1 MTAFK
6 SSVFPIIFAIVL
18 LSFVEKGLKKILPDS
33 IRSRIAPFFSLLIV
47 VPVTIVIFGPLGS
60 MLSDTIANFYMSLY
74 KFNPTIAGGFIG
86 AIAQV
91 LVIFGIH
98 WGLFPIIF
106 SGAAFGVWLK
116 TKDKRLKQIA
126 SPAAIMGFFGISEPA
141 IYGITLKYRKAFAC
155 AVIGGGIGGAIA
167 GSCGARAMA
176 VAVAAVPTFP
186 AYFGTGFTGFVIAY
200 FGAFLISAVLTYFVG
215 FNDSMIPESERYDAK
230 GTVTPVAPSIENNG
244 AIAMKFYS
252 PADGNVVPLTEVS
265 DQAFSSEALGKG
277 IAVKPTNGTIVS
289 PIAGTVS
296 AVYPTA
302 HAYGIKG
309 NNNEEILVHIG
320 IDTVKL
326 EGKYFTPN
334 VKTNDI
340 VMPGDLLATIE
351 LDKIIEAG
359 YDPTVMVIDT
369 ADSSKR
375 NVTLLAKN
383 TVHAKDDL
391 VLIESI

>member
-1 MTAFK
+1 
-6 SSVFPIIFAIVL
+6 
-18 LSFVEKGLKKILPDS
+18 
-33 IRSRIAPFFSLLIV
+33 
-47 VPVTIVIFGPLGS
+47 
-60 MLSDTIANFYMSLY
+60 
-74 KFNPTIAGGFIG
+74 
-86 AIAQV
+86 
-91 LVIFGIH
+91 
-98 WGLFPIIF
+98 
-106 SGAAFGVWLK
+106 
-116 TKDKRLKQIA
+116 
-126 SPAAIMGFFGISEPA
+126 
-141 IYGITLKYRKAFAC
+141 
-155 AVIGGGIGGAIA
+155 
-167 GSCGARAMA
+167 
-176 VAVAAVPTFP
+176 
-186 AYFGTGFTGFVIAY
+186 
-200 FGAFLISAVLTYFVG
+200 
-215 FNDSMIPESERYDAK
+215 
-230 GTVTPVAPSIENNG
+230 
-244 AIAMKFYS
+244 MKFYS

-340 VMPGDLLATIE
+340 VMPGDLLASIE

-391 VLIESI
+391 LYKEVISCYKQQQYLYRKAPYIHVLLKEFLMKHVFTLLILT

>member
-1 MTAFK
+1 
-6 SSVFPIIFAIVL
+6 
-18 LSFVEKGLKKILPDS
+18 
-33 IRSRIAPFFSLLIV
+33 
-47 VPVTIVIFGPLGS
+47 
-60 MLSDTIANFYMSLY
+60 
-74 KFNPTIAGGFIG
+74 
-86 AIAQV
+86 
-91 LVIFGIH
+91 
-98 WGLFPIIF
+98 
-106 SGAAFGVWLK
+106 
-116 TKDKRLKQIA
+116 
-126 SPAAIMGFFGISEPA
+126 
-141 IYGITLKYRKAFAC
+141 
-155 AVIGGGIGGAIA
+155 
-167 GSCGARAMA
+167 MA

-186 AYFGTGFTGFVIAY
+186 AYFGTGFTGFIIAY

-230 GTVTPVAPSIENNG
+230 GT
-244 AIAMKFYS
+244 
-252 PADGNVVPLTEVS
+252 DGNVVPLTEVS

>member
-1 MTAFK
+1 MISAMID
-6 SSVFPIIFAIVL
+6 P
-18 LSFVEKGLKKILPDS
+18 GD
-33 IRSRIAPFFSLLIV
+33 IAPTAPPSMNVNQNNAAIC
-47 VPVTIVIFGPLGS
+47 PQIGPKIVIGLLNAYGKETSPIPP
-60 MLSDTIANFYMSLY
+60 MIWMIAA
-74 KFNPTIAGGFIG
+74 PG
-86 AIAQV
+86 A
-91 LVIFGIH
+91 
-98 WGLFPIIF
+98 
-106 SGAAFGVWLK
+106 
-116 TKDKRLKQIA
+116 D
-126 SPAAIMGFFGISEPA
+126 FF
-141 IYGITLKYRKAFAC
+141 
-155 AVIGGGIGGAIA
+155 
-167 GSCGARAMA
+167 
-176 VAVAAVPTFP
+176 AVPFP
-186 AYFGTGFTGFVIAY
+186 NTQNANISPTQLPLL
-200 FGAFLISAVLTYFVG
+200 FLISAVLTYFVG

-230 GTVTPVAPSIENNG
+230 GTVTPVASSIENNG

-277 IAVKPTNGTIVS
+277 IAVKPINGTIVS

>member
-1 MTAFK
+1 
-6 SSVFPIIFAIVL
+6 
-18 LSFVEKGLKKILPDS
+18 
-33 IRSRIAPFFSLLIV
+33 
-47 VPVTIVIFGPLGS
+47 
-60 MLSDTIANFYMSLY
+60 
-74 KFNPTIAGGFIG
+74 
-86 AIAQV
+86 
-91 LVIFGIH
+91 
-98 WGLFPIIF
+98 
-106 SGAAFGVWLK
+106 
-116 TKDKRLKQIA
+116 
-126 SPAAIMGFFGISEPA
+126 MGFFGISEPA

-186 AYFGTGFTGFVIAY
+186 AYFG
-200 FGAFLISAVLTYFVG
+200 AFLISAVLTYFVG

-230 GTVTPVAPSIENNG
+230 GTVTPVASSIENNG

-277 IAVKPTNGTIVS
+277 IAVKPINGTIVS

>member
-1 MTAFK
+1 MEQLFHR
-6 SSVFPIIFAIVL
+6 L
-18 LSFVEKGLKKILPDS
+18 LE
-33 IRSRIAPFFSLLIV
+33 PF
-47 VPVTIVIFGPLGS
+47 
-60 MLSDTIANFYMSLY
+60 
-74 KFNPTIAGGFIG
+74 
-86 AIAQV
+86 
-91 LVIFGIH
+91 
-98 WGLFPIIF
+98 
-106 SGAAFGVWLK
+106 
-116 TKDKRLKQIA
+116 
-126 SPAAIMGFFGISEPA
+126 
-141 IYGITLKYRKAFAC
+141 
-155 AVIGGGIGGAIA
+155 
-167 GSCGARAMA
+167 
-176 VAVAAVPTFP
+176 
-186 AYFGTGFTGFVIAY
+186 
-200 FGAFLISAVLTYFVG
+200 
-215 FNDSMIPESERYDAK
+215 
-230 GTVTPVAPSIENNG
+230 
-244 AIAMKFYS
+244 
-252 PADGNVVPLTEVS
+252 
-265 DQAFSSEALGKG
+265 
-277 IAVKPTNGTIVS
+277 
-289 PIAGTVS
+289 
-296 AVYPTA
+296 

>member
-1 MTAFK
+1 MHGGT
-6 SSVFPIIFAIVL
+6 P
-18 LSFVEKGLKKILPDS
+18 P
-33 IRSRIAPFFSLLIV
+33 RSRFRAPQAARPPPGLQA
-47 VPVTIVIFGPLGS
+47 PPWPATS
-60 MLSDTIANFYMSLY
+60 M
-74 KFNPTIAGGFIG
+74 
-86 AIAQV
+86 
-91 LVIFGIH
+91 
-98 WGLFPIIF
+98 
-106 SGAAFGVWLK
+106 
-116 TKDKRLKQIA
+116 
-126 SPAAIMGFFGISEPA
+126 
-141 IYGITLKYRKAFAC
+141 
-155 AVIGGGIGGAIA
+155 
-167 GSCGARAMA
+167 
-176 VAVAAVPTFP
+176 
-186 AYFGTGFTGFVIAY
+186 
-200 FGAFLISAVLTYFVG
+200 
-215 FNDSMIPESERYDAK
+215 
-230 GTVTPVAPSIENNG
+230 
-244 AIAMKFYS
+244 
-252 PADGNVVPLTEVS
+252 
-265 DQAFSSEALGKG
+265 
-277 IAVKPTNGTIVS
+277 
-289 PIAGTVS
+289 
-296 AVYPTA
+296 YPTA